1 MRPTTTNP
9 SSAMTAKRT
18 KVLFIERSCGLM
30 IISHRGGDAVGQ
42 EAENRGPGVLADT
55 PGPLHHRGCHTHEG
69 VHEMDDETKAA
80 LAATIAR
87 VGAAELV
94 FRALILQL
102 LEGDREERRR
112 TIKALIANI
121 ELLGRNA
128 VIGETIE
135 ARTLAET
142 TTARRAI
149 VRTAIA
155 MVADLGIDASRR
167 Q

>member
-1 MRPTTTNP
+1 
-9 SSAMTAKRT
+9 
-18 KVLFIERSCGLM
+18 
-30 IISHRGGDAVGQ
+30 
-42 EAENRGPGVLADT
+42 
-55 PGPLHHRGCHTHEG
+55 
-69 VHEMDDETKAA
+69 MDDETKAA